1 MGKQRSRKST
11 SAVREDQPVLPSQEE
26 VAFRA
31 LALLGL
37 LCRTQAEYEL
47 HRDPSGRQG
56 WSNMLKRL
64 SQWLKAEGIL
74 PYQSAVEKKALGRPL
89 GRWTEGRAFEMTWR
103 TEALAAL
110 LWALNKLPTMPSY
123 EKRVDSQHVFGHT
136 PVLEPVGDWLRS
148 VRLRS
153 RAQIEAASQVAEF
166 WHWRARTE
174 MLRRQGFVP
183 PDGDTFEA
191 CIRRAAESALKK
203 KIIPKLVRGDAPM
216 LGKSYGKLTD
226 AQYANAHSVA
236 AERHY
241 AFNWLCGFS
250 DDGDWDSTRTDT

>member
-1 MGKQRSRKST
+1 MAKQRSRKST
-11 SAVREDQPVLPSQEE
+11 SAVREDQPVLPSQEQ

-47 HRDPSGRQG
+47 QRDRSGRQG
-56 WSNMLKRL
+56 WSNMLQRL
-64 SQWLKAEGIL
+64 SLWLKTEGVL
-74 PYQSAVEKKALGRPL
+74 PHQSAAEKKLMAKPL
-89 GRWTEGRAFEMTWR
+89 GRWKETQAFEMTWR

-110 LWALNKLPTMPSY
+110 LWALGKLPAMPSY
-123 EKRVDSQHVFGHT
+123 DKRVDSQYVFGHV
-136 PVLEPVGDWLRS
+136 PVLEPVQGWLRG
-148 VRLRS
+148 VRLRA
-153 RAQIEAASQVAEF
+153 RAKLDAECDVAEY

-203 KIIPKLVRGDAPM
+203 KIIPKVVRGDAPI

-226 AQYANAHSVA
+226 AQYADAHSVA
-236 AERHY
+236 VERHC
-241 AFNWLCGFS
+241 ALNWLCGYS
-250 DDGDWDSTRTDT
+250 DGGDWDTTRTDT